1 MILIQKNKNMM
12 KKIFFVWLVSLIVF
26 SCNNG
31 TDGPTLEE
39 KQSTVNVSAYKDEQG
54 NLQWV
59 RVDNGEQIEVLPLS
73 DSLALPDS
81 LKNEGVLLEFVGN
94 YYKEKQP
101 FVVQGDTFFY
111 KTILYKS
118 FLVKGATKVDA
129 DAVVSEA
136 SVLPF
141 SQIDTTNFFQAF
153 AAYVQNGNIYE
164 MMNFYDSA
172 YYQRRCV
179 QALANDT
186 AKCMNEQYCGEFLK
200 GNDGAVKRGC
210 LDYNDIES
218 IEFLGI
224 TNEMDE
230 NIANYKIS
238 SADGRVI
245 KMRMF
250 YKRKSNGKKV
260 SYAFFGLN

>member
-1 MILIQKNKNMM
+1 MKN
-12 KKIFFVWLVSLIVF
+12 LVRMFCVVLLSISVF
-26 SCNNG
+26 SCGNE
-31 TDGPTLEE
+31 TDGPALEE
-39 KQSTVNVSAYKDEQG
+39 KESTVNVSGYKDEQG

-59 RVDNGEQIEVLPLS
+59 RVDNGEQIEIIASS
-73 DSLALPDS
+73 DSVMLPDS
-81 LKNEGVLLEFVGN
+81 LKNEGVLLEFTGN
-94 YYKEKQP
+94 FYKEKQP

-111 KTILYKS
+111 KTILYKN
-118 FLVKGATKVDA
+118 FTFKGKSKTEDDAQVSAT
-129 DAVVSEA
+129 
-136 SVLPF
+136 SVLPL
-141 SQIDTTNFFQAF
+141 SQIDTTNFFQSF
-153 AAYVQNGNIYE
+153 AAYVQNGNIFE

-210 LDYNDIES
+210 MDYNDIES

-250 YKRKSNGKKV
+250 YKKKMNGKKV
-260 SYAFFGLN
+260 SYGIIGN

>member
-1 MILIQKNKNMM
+1 M
-12 KKIFFVWLVSLIVF
+12 KTFSKIFFSVSLALSAF
-26 SCNNG
+26 SCGNDS
-31 TDGPTLEE
+31 DGPALEE
-39 KQSTVNVSAYKDEQG
+39 KESTVNVSAYKDEQG

-59 RVDNGEQIEVLPLS
+59 RIDNGEQIEVLPLS

-81 LKNEGVLLEFVGN
+81 LKNEGVLLEFLGN
-94 YYKEKQP
+94 YYNEKQP

-118 FLVKGATKVDA
+118 FVVKGVTKVDE
-129 DAVVSEA
+129 DASVSSS

-210 LDYNDIES
+210 MDYNDIES

-250 YKRKSNGKKV
+250 FKKRTNEKKLT
-260 SYAFFGLN
+260 YAFFGLN